1 MRVSSR
7 SIAIAKAG
15 GGQNQVDQRTH
26 RRRVVEL
33 HLMALPELGE
43 LIFEAAYLAQAQY
56 RAPAHDLALG
66 LDAAA
71 CQCGQR
77 QGEAY
82 AAGAQG
88 IDTALYLRCRLGWKP
103 GRECEQALRGF
114 GAGQQACVAENL
126 RLAVAKLS
134 VPIGSEEIHITA
146 SFGVAA
152 FPESQG
158 ADELMTAAD
167 LALYSAKR
175 HGKDRVVTVNPESQ

>member
-1 MRVSSR
+1 MIVADLDDFKNVNDRFGHQAGDEVLR
-7 SIAIAKAG
+7 AFADVLQGRIRGIDLAARLGGEEFAI
-15 GGQNQVDQRTH
+15 
-26 RRRVVEL
+26 L
-33 HLMALPELGE
+33 LPETDAPGA
-43 LIFEAAYLAQAQY
+43 EAL
-56 RAPAHDLALG
+56 
-66 LDAAA
+66 
-71 CQCGQR
+71 
-77 QGEAY
+77 
-82 AAGAQG
+82 
-88 IDTALYLRCRLGWKP
+88 
-103 GRECEQALRGF
+103 
-114 GAGQQACVAENL
+114 AENL